1 MGLLLIFM
9 VIIPSFFYFTT
20 LKKTTSKEKIK
31 KRSHKSIV
39 ATNGIIIGIATI
51 IYLFLDYY
59 EIRIH
64 FVIHFGV
71 LLETSMLSTAYI
83 LFTSVD
89 FDSEIEEGKG
99 FFIYYVYC
107 IFYFLYF
114 YFLYAIDNI
123 LQYVLYDFRDS
134 PIFPIVLLLSYFLVG
149 FLANFLI
156 TVFFLRHAEK
166 ESANKDEEEEL
177 SDYRFCILVLLAR
190 VMNADGKK
198 MKCELD
204 AVKSAIRKYYFT
216 EEEQKAALKQFQ
228 SILNNIDKYKKYNL
242 SEICNPINEHFQYN
256 KSAKSE
262 LVTKLLQVAFADKD
276 NLFREENEIFNIV
289 SHLEFSLDE
298 YKRLLDIYKKKN
310 KQKKSNT
317 NNEQEKS
324 ETNSNNNKNC
334 NFRDS
339 ILRLLA
345 EVMKADGKQMKCEL
359 DRVKATIRR
368 YYQTE
373 EERLAALKQ
382 FQSILNDKKKA
393 NVIKLCNIINQK
405 FDYAAK
411 SELIM
416 ELLAVAYADDNFS
429 EIEASTI
436 NKIVTNLQISRK
448 EYKSIKN
455 IFRKKYNQGEYK
467 YDENRNEYNES
478 NDNKKKDENKNK
490 SKSNSNRSKSGNIS
504 VSEAYDILKVEGN
517 ASDAEVKKAYRV
529 LAMMYHPDK
538 VSSLGDEA
546 IRQATESM
554 KQINAAWDVVKEAR
568 GMR

>member
-1 MGLLLIFM
+1 MTNK
-9 VIIPSFFYFTT
+9 FF
-20 LKKTTSKEKIK
+20 
-31 KRSHKSIV
+31 R
-39 ATNGIIIGIATI
+39 IGIVFGLWIALLVFILLVDYPTI
-51 IYLFLDYY
+51 TLILAL
-59 EIRIH
+59 II
-64 FVIHFGV
+64 VIV
-71 LLETSMLSTAYI
+71 SARLLTDE
-83 LFTSVD
+83 D
-89 FDSEIEEGKG
+89 
-99 FFIYYVYC
+99 
-107 IFYFLYF
+107 
-114 YFLYAIDNI
+114 
-123 LQYVLYDFRDS
+123 
-134 PIFPIVLLLSYFLVG
+134 
-149 FLANFLI
+149 
-156 TVFFLRHAEK
+156 EK
-166 ESANKDEEEEL
+166 KENT
-177 SDYRFCILVLLAR
+177 SDYRYAILVLLAR
-190 VMNADGKK
+190 VMSADGRQ

-204 AVKSAIRKYYFT
+204 VVKSAIRKYYIT
-216 EEEQKAALKQFQ
+216 EDEQKKALKQLQ

-242 SEICNPINEHFQYN
+242 NEICSSINKKFGYN
-256 KSAKSE
+256 YTNKSE
-262 LVTKLLQVAFADKD
+262 LIKILLSVAYADGDFEKRG
-276 NLFREENEIFNIV
+276 LLSEENEIQMIVNHLGISSYAYENILN
-289 SHLEFSLDE
+289 SF
-298 YKRLLDIYKKKN
+298 KKKYEQKKKCEQKGKY

-317 NNEQEKS
+317 N
-324 ETNSNNNKNC
+324 SNNNKDC
-334 NFRDS
+334 NFRDA
-339 ILRLLA
+339 ILQLPA

-368 YYQTE
+368 YYQTD

-382 FQSILNDKKKA
+382 FQSIINDKKKA

-436 NKIVTNLQISRK
+436 NKIVTNLFISRK
-448 EYKSIKN
+448 EFKSIKN

-478 NDNKKKDENKNK
+478 NYNKKKNENKNR
-490 SKSNSNRSKSGNIS
+490 SKSNSNRSKSGSIS
-504 VSEAYDILKVEGN
+504 VSEAYDILGVETN

-538 VSSLGDEA
+538 FYSLGDEA

>member
-1 MGLLLIFM
+1 MDIDHKPGCSAIAILI
-9 VIIPSFFYFTT
+9 I
-20 LKKTTSKEKIK
+20 
-31 KRSHKSIV
+31 
-39 ATNGIIIGIATI
+39 
-51 IYLFLDYY
+51 
-59 EIRIH
+59 
-64 FVIHFGV
+64 FVG
-71 LLETSMLSTAYI
+71 I
-83 LFTSVD
+83 LFT
-89 FDSEIEEGKG
+89 FLNIELG
-99 FFIYYVYC
+99 FFI
-107 IFYFLYF
+107 F
-114 YFLYAIDNI
+114 A
-123 LQYVLYDFRDS
+123 
-134 PIFPIVLLLSYFLVG
+134 G
-149 FLANFLI
+149 LAFLI
-156 TVFFLRHAEK
+156 ISLGNDDE
-166 ESANKDEEEEL
+166 NKKDSDPENL

-190 VMNADGKK
+190 VMSADGRQ

-204 AVKSAIRKYYFT
+204 VVKSAIRRYYIT
-216 EEEQKAALKQFQ
+216 EDEQKKALKQLQ

-242 SEICNPINEHFQYN
+242 NEICSSINKKFGYN
-256 KSAKSE
+256 YTNKSE
-262 LVTKLLQVAFADKD
+262 LIKILLSVAYADGDLQKGGAF
-276 NLFREENEIFNIV
+276 NEENEIQIIANHHLGILSYDYQNIL
-289 SHLEFSLDE
+289 SFF
-298 YKRLLDIYKKKN
+298 KN
-310 KQKKSNT
+310 KYEQKKYNT
-317 NNEQEKS
+317 E
-324 ETNSNNNKNC
+324 
-334 NFRDS
+334 FRDS
-339 ILRLLA
+339 ILQLLA
-345 EVMKADGKQMKCEL
+345 RVMKADGKQMKCEL

-382 FQSILNDKKKA
+382 FQSIINDKKKA

-436 NKIVTNLQISRK
+436 NKIVTNLVISRK
-448 EYKSIKN
+448 EFKSIKN

-478 NDNKKKDENKNK
+478 NENKKKDENKNR

-504 VSEAYDILKVEGN
+504 VSEAYDILGVESN

-568 GMR
+568 GMK